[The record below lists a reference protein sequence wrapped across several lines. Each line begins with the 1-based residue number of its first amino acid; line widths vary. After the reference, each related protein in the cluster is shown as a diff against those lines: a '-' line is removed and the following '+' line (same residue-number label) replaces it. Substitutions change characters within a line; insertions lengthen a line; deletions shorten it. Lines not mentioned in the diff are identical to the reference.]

1 MFKES
6 IMSWFYHLFPS
17 CLSCKLNAWNKG
29 TNSQQSQQDVSH
41 SLSNVRQK
49 APTATFPFEQH
60 KQRAKKKP
68 VITGSGLH
76 LKQVKGGASRNFLLI
91 DRIFNFYLIFTVN

>member
-6 IMSWFYHLFPS
+6 IMSCFYHLFPS
-17 CLSCKLNAWNKG
+17 CLSCKG

-49 APTATFPFEQH
+49 APTETFPFEQH
-60 KQRAKKKP
+60 KQRQRKSQLEQE
-68 VITGSGLH
+68 V
-76 LKQVKGGASRNFLLI
+76 AS
-91 DRIFNFYLIFTVN
+91 T